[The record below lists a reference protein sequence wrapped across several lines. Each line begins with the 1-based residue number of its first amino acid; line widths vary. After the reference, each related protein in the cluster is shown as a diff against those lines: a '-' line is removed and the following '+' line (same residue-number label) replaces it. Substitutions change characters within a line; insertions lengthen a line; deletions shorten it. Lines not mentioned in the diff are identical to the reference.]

1 MQEHTSEY
9 HFDQGLTALKKGYLR
24 KAERA
29 FKAVLDFE
37 IPGDGVVMTYFSL
50 GEIHYSLV
58 MKELDPDVPLSGKKL
73 SSAKKAYVYYA
84 HALELSARYP
94 SSPNF
99 PDYADALEICKER
112 WKAIA
117 GFLAWSEHAKG
128 EGEASKSPRSRKPS
142 TARPSGKETKQG
154 SERQLTLDLKLQGAA
169 PTGRSDP
176 KGAV

>member
-1 MQEHTSEY
+1 MQEDPSED
-9 HFDQGLTALKKGYLR
+9 HFRQAVTALKEGHLR

-37 IPGDGVVMTYFSL
+37 IPGDVVVATYFSL

-84 HALELSARYP
+84 HALELSEEYP

-99 PDYADALEICKER
+99 PDYANALKLCKER
-112 WKAIA
+112 WNAIA
-117 GFLAWSEHAKG
+117 GFIAWSEHAKG
-128 EGEASKSPRSRKPS
+128 EGEASKGPRSRKAS
-142 TARPSGKETKQG
+142 TARPSKKEPKKG
-154 SERQLTLDLKLQGAA
+154 SDRQLTLELNLKGAA
-169 PTGRSDP
+169 PPGRCDP
-176 KGAV
+176 QGAT